1 MNIVARFDVL
11 TSKVEQMT
19 ETVRERFSNI
29 ENCFS
34 NIETELE
41 SLKAS
46 GLHGEYMVYGYS
58 KKMKTVTIDEAF
70 EDDNGFL
77 ISSPIEEY
85 PEHCVKFVEF
95 FHTGNGET
103 ELSLQLNCLEIPRIV
118 SMCEAA
124 GIEPYPYAFDFIIRS
139 CDEDEF

>member
-1 MNIVARFDVL
+1 MNIVARIDVI

-19 ETVRERFSNI
+19 SEIKERFNTI
-29 ENCFS
+29 DNCFS

-41 SLKAS
+41 SLKEN

-58 KKMKTVTIDEAF
+58 KAMKTVTIDELL

-77 ISSPIEEY
+77 VYEPIEEY

-95 FHTGNGET
+95 FHTDNGET
-103 ELSLQLNCLEIPRIV
+103 ELSLQIKCLEIPLIIE
-118 SMCEAA
+118 MCESA
-124 GIEPYPYAFDFIIRS
+124 GIEPYPFNFDFIIRS